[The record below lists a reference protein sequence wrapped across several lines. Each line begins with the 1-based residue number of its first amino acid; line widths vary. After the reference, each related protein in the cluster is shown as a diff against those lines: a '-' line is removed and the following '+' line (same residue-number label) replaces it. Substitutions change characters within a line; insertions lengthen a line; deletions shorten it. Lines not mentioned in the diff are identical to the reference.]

1 MKRTLSSIIVL
12 IMMCTCFGFGTVSAG
27 AAEKDIPNSGIVK
40 KKTNEGDYK
49 EGEALVVFKSDGT
62 LTKSQAAKSIGND
75 SEMKISKLWDFE
87 APTEEIG
94 DSRFLKRAKVKGI
107 VSSVNVAL
115 IKSDTLTTKQLVN
128 KLKKQENVKYAEPN
142 YKVKALSTNDTYFS
156 KQWNLENTGQNNG
169 TAGKS
174 TNVSQKWNETTGSNE
189 KVVAIVDTGVDYL
202 HEDLKANMWENTYQP
217 TLRGEHGFDF
227 INGDPDPM
235 DDNGHGSHCAGI
247 IGAAGNNGVGIS
259 GINQNVKIM
268 ALKMLDGE
276 GSGYASE
283 EVSCYHYIN
292 KAMSLGVNVVA
303 VNNSWG
309 GGESSKIFETLVDIV
324 GEKGAVSV
332 CAAGNETNNN
342 DVSSE
347 FPANLESPYKLSVAA
362 ANEKNELASF
372 SNYGKTTVDIAA
384 PGADIL
390 STVAYDCYNPSIYG
404 ENAAAGINEKLT
416 NFETNSDIWGLP
428 LPGSVAASL
437 SEPPEGQDRIDA
449 ATQEETGQAETESE
463 EVVQDEA
470 KPEETGE
477 APNDP
482 LHNEISAES
491 ESAADNHVSEE
502 GITENREKT
511 ESTEPT
517 DSIETS
523 KSTEANNSNE
533 ASGTNIES
541 KEEKNMQGLEATL
554 VTDGADSY
562 DLGITGEEYFGA
574 VGGKS
579 LKMSFKNVKENSLVG
594 LKIPY
599 SLVDNY
605 DAETMSQRLS
615 SMMKVSAPDDSV
627 EDLIVM
633 ADVSADKNI
642 KSIDDILDE
651 NCTGAYV
658 SGTSNYWDHLE
669 LECGAIESEPAKD
682 RAVMLLIYA
691 EAGGDYELYL
701 DDLGLSRAVEDTS
714 VFGKYDYYNGT
725 SMAAPHV
732 TGAIALAAAEY
743 PKADSVE
750 LISTVLTHVN
760 KEDALK
766 DKVDSGGVL
775 DYSQTVK
782 LGPKLSSVTVN
793 QTAKQIIIK
802 GSGFDNSTTVKIDG
816 KTAEI
821 TDRTNRELKIKDNAW
836 INKIVTLEVAG
847 NGKTVV
853 REGIYLVKG
862 KVNYT
867 EMDTGLEFPSS
878 EGILST
884 NGKEIYCAN
893 SGDDSIYRANTADG
907 KDMEFEGIITVK
919 AEKYFKKDSNTKAD
933 YDFSFGKDL
942 PYADGKLYNI
952 TAYSEVGAS
961 GGVDDF
967 DEWEPIYL
975 EEGGGGDSSTSTG
988 MAFSS
993 QYKLMSFDLN
1003 TGKVANLGSLPS
1015 DIEKIEE
1022 CTLTSYN
1029 GKIYLIGGY
1038 DYGKKALSKTV
1049 KVYNPATKKWSKGPS
1064 LPEGRAGGV
1073 ALQSGNSLI
1082 YTLGYSDSQ
1091 KGIDISKQE
1100 CPVNLIMKNGKWTK
1114 SAKTIQPYILNDI
1127 INRGGNKYLVYKGSV
1142 GLCASGLVYAGIP
1155 TDGLGDTFTYNVN
1168 KDTYESTKYIFEEN
1182 PGMSSFTGVMAG
1194 STLYG
1199 YDEEDYTYKAVISS
1213 GLLKVTAPKYKCG
1226 KISGANVSWLPGK
1239 SVTLK
1244 AVANKGYYVKSFY
1257 VDGKKVSGKTKTVR
1271 LVKNQKAKASFGRY
1285 VSKIT
1290 LKKNSIKLKA
1300 GKTYKLR
1307 VSVAPSNATNK
1318 AVTYKSGNPKYATV
1332 SSKGVIKTKRAGK
1345 GKTVTITVT
1354 AKDGSKKTAKCKV
1367 KILK

>member
-1 MKRTLSSIIVL
+1 MVKRILSSITVL
-12 IMMCTCFGFGTVSAG
+12 IMIFTCFGFGTVSAG
-27 AAEKDIPNSGIVK
+27 AAEKNIPKSGIVK
-40 KKTNEGDYK
+40 KETNERDYK

-87 APTEEIG
+87 VPAEEVG
-94 DSRFLKRAKVKGI
+94 ESRFLKRARVKGV

-142 YKVKALSTNDTYFS
+142 YRVKALSTNDTYFG

-189 KVVAIVDTGVDYL
+189 KVVAVVDTGVDYL

-247 IGAAGNNGVGIS
+247 IGAAGNNGAGIS

-292 KAMSLGVNVVA
+292 KAISLGVNVVA
-303 VNNSWG
+303 INNSWG

-362 ANEKNELASF
+362 ANERNELASF

-404 ENAAAGINEKLT
+404 EDAAAGINEKLA

-437 SEPPEGQDRIDA
+437 SKPSEEQEQLDA
-449 ATQEETGQAETESE
+449 ATQEETGQ
-463 EVVQDEA
+463 
-470 KPEETGE
+470 
-477 APNDP
+477 
-482 LHNEISAES
+482 
-491 ESAADNHVSEE
+491 
-502 GITENREKT
+502 EKT

-517 DSIETS
+517 DSTETS
-523 KSTEANNSNE
+523 ESTEADNLNT

-541 KEEKNMQGLEATL
+541 KEEKNVQGLEATL
-554 VTDGADSY
+554 IADGADSY
-562 DLGITGEEYFGA
+562 DLGITGEEYFGT

-579 LKMSFKNVKENSLVG
+579 LKMSFKNVKTNSLVG

-599 SLVDNY
+599 SLAENY
-605 DAETMSQRLS
+605 DFKMMSQRLS
-615 SMMKVSAPDDSV
+615 SMVKISGPDNDLG

-633 ADVSADKNI
+633 LDVPADKNI
-642 KSIDDILDE
+642 KSIDNILAE
-651 NCTGAYV
+651 NCTGTYI
-658 SGTSNYWDHLE
+658 SGTSNYWEHLE
-669 LECGAIESEPAKD
+669 LECGASESEPAKD
-682 RAVMLLIYA
+682 RAVMLLVYA
-691 EAGGDYELYL
+691 ETGGDYELYL
-701 DDLGLSRAVEDTS
+701 DDLGLSKAVENTS

-732 TGAIALAAAEY
+732 TGAVALAAAEY

-775 DYSQTVK
+775 DYSQTVE
-782 LGPKLSSVTVN
+782 LGPKVSSVTVN

-802 GSGFDNSTTVKIDG
+802 GSCFDDSTTVKIDG

-821 TDRTNRELKIKDNAW
+821 TDRTNRELKIKDDAW

-847 NGKTVV
+847 KGKTVIK
-853 REGIYLVKG
+853 EGIYLVKG

-867 EMDTGLEFPSS
+867 AMDVGFEFPSS

-884 NGKEIYCAN
+884 NGKKIYCAN
-893 SGDDSIYRANTADG
+893 SGDDSIYQANPSDG
-907 KDMEFEGIITVK
+907 NDMEFEGIITVK
-919 AEKYFKKDSNTKAD
+919 AEKYFKKDSSTKAD

-961 GGVDDF
+961 GGQDDF

-975 EEGGGGDSSTSTG
+975 EEEGGDDSSTSTG

-1015 DIEKIEE
+1015 DIKKIEE

-1049 KVYNPATKKWSKGPS
+1049 KIYDPATKKWSKGPS
-1064 LPEGRAGGV
+1064 LPEGRAGGL

-1091 KGIDISKQE
+1091 KGIDISKQK

-1127 INRGGNKYLVYKGSV
+1127 ITRGGNKYLVYKGCV

-1213 GLLKVTAPKYKCG
+1213 GLLKVTAPKYKYG

-1257 VDGKKVSGKTKTVR
+1257 VDGKKISGKTKTVR
-1271 LVKNQKAKASFGRY
+1271 LVKNQKAKAAFGRY
-1285 VSKIT
+1285 VSKIV

-1300 GKTYKLR
+1300 GKTYKLK

-1318 AVTYKSGNPKYATV
+1318 AVTYKSGNTKYATV
-1332 SSKGVIKTKRAGK
+1332 SSKGVIKAKRAGK